1 VSSSAA
7 TIVRTPGFNIGGLRP
22 SADADADSVVAIDAV
37 TGRRAWAFQLVH
49 HDLWDYDTSAQPLFF
64 TLHGRV
70 PAIAVTNKTGM
81 VYVLD
86 RRTGAPLYPVQ
97 ERPVPASDVIG
108 EHASPTQPFS
118 GLPAL
123 GPSPFRTHAGGAFRD
138 SGTKASSHRRP
149 YAARSNRPARL
160 AASTGARQ
168 RSTRDRHL
176 LCCEQP
182 LPLRRSLDEE
192 RPHLD
197 VGRRSTSRSSLSVLD
212 RSWSLVARSLGIGY
226 FRRSRGGAL
235 LARMVGGGIV
245 CVALEQSPGTARL
258 GRSTP
263 APSVPPSPLPR
274 HVISSSI

>member
-1 VSSSAA
+1 
-7 TIVRTPGFNIGGLRP
+7 
-22 SADADADSVVAIDAV
+22 VVAIDAV

-123 GPSPFRTHAGGAFRD
+123 GPLTLPDACRRSFPGLRYEGIFTPPSLRGTLESPGKIGGVNWGSAAFD
-138 SGTKASSHRRP
+138 P
-149 YAARSNRPARL
+149 RPA
-160 AASTGARQ
+160 STM
-168 RSTRDRHL
+168 
-176 LCCEQP
+176 
-182 LPLRRSLDEE
+182 LR
-192 RPHLD
+192 
-197 VGRRSTSRSSLSVLD
+197 T
-212 RSWSLVARSLGIGY
+212 
-226 FRRSRGGAL
+226 
-235 LARMVGGGIV
+235 
-245 CVALEQSPGTARL
+245 T
-258 GRSTP
+258 T
-263 APSVPPSPLPR
+263 PPSTFA
-274 HVISSSI
+274 